1 MRSSIKLPA
10 TVFLILL
17 FTFFPAAR
25 FAQKLNLATL
35 ETVTKQLRSVNVQ
48 DRKNAIK
55 TIQQSASEE
64 DLDLLRLHL
73 PLETDESAAKLILD
87 LFARR
92 KNRKDFYSIIDYL
105 KTTRSSTNAKS
116 GLNTL
121 YAIHPTRLRQEIE
134 FILRSGVSSFPLLL
148 IYIEA
153 IQNPDER
160 DRNLVQRMYI
170 EHNYDRLWLRLDNTS
185 RQKLL
190 LDLRPYYTE
199 RFFDPKNS
207 ITGLYWYLAYL
218 QKHTLNL
225 DSGVERVWKNKIEL
239 KQTRSLSTEI
249 QEELLEYL
257 LRFKLLNIESISFAT
272 LNSPEMARLLL
283 LSLNTGSTIISSSAR
298 EKIIRQIASETTY
311 IRPVYLFSQYP
322 ELRESTSGNLLA
334 NRCKAVTFAH
344 SACLA
349 LLLKNDVAAAR
360 EFINRLKADIK
371 SRILHDNLQALANS
385 GLLDERTLLKEILLS
400 DNNRLKSKTIMHLPQ
415 EVLRNH
421 RILISSTILTEP
433 DHTLTLILA
442 TRLQNFPEL
451 ADKYCRLNSGLQVYI
466 PQSTL
471 QP

>member
-1 MRSSIKLPA
+1 M
-10 TVFLILL
+10 
-17 FTFFPAAR
+17 
-25 FAQKLNLATL
+25 
-35 ETVTKQLRSVNVQ
+35 
-48 DRKNAIK
+48 
-55 TIQQSASEE
+55 
-64 DLDLLRLHL
+64 
-73 PLETDESAAKLILD
+73 
-87 LFARR
+87 
-92 KNRKDFYSIIDYL
+92 
-105 KTTRSSTNAKS
+105 
-116 GLNTL
+116 
-121 YAIHPTRLRQEIE
+121 
-134 FILRSGVSSFPLLL
+134 
-148 IYIEA
+148 
-153 IQNPDER
+153 
-160 DRNLVQRMYI
+160 
-170 EHNYDRLWLRLDNTS
+170 
-185 RQKLL
+185 
-190 LDLRPYYTE
+190 
-199 RFFDPKNS
+199 
-207 ITGLYWYLAYL
+207 
-218 QKHTLNL
+218 
-225 DSGVERVWKNKIEL
+225 
-239 KQTRSLSTEI
+239 
-249 QEELLEYL
+249 
-257 LRFKLLNIESISFAT
+257 
-272 LNSPEMARLLL
+272 
-283 LSLNTGSTIISSSAR
+283 NTGSTIISSSAR

-421 RILISSTILTEP
+421 RILISSIILTEP